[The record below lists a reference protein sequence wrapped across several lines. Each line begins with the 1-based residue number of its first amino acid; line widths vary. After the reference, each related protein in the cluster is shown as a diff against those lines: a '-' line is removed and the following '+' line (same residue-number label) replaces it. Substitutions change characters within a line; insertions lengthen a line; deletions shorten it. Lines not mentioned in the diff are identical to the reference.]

1 MPGTVRA
8 LVFALAALSLGSG
21 CRTSA
26 PLDTTTASVPDPTL
40 TASVK
45 NALAADGTANFK
57 RVTVDTRGGTVTLT
71 GAVDLWAERVR
82 AEDLALKIQGV
93 KRVVNRLQVEP
104 LRPRQ

>member
-1 MPGTVRA
+1 MPRTIRA
-8 LVFALAALSLGSG
+8 LVCALAVLSLDGG
-21 CRTSA
+21 CRASA
-26 PLDTTTASVPDPTL
+26 PLDTSVSVPDPTI

-71 GAVDLWAERVR
+71 GPVDLWAERVR

-104 LRPRQ
+104 PRPRQ

>member
-1 MPGTVRA
+1 MPRTVRA
-8 LVFALAALSLGSG
+8 LVFALAALSLGGG

-26 PLDTTTASVPDPTL
+26 PLDTPASVPDPTI

-82 AEDLALKIQGV
+82 AEDLALKVQGV
-93 KRVVNRLQVEP
+93 KQVVNRLQVEP